1 MLAERSQIGVGE
13 KQQNVIS
20 FFISIFFLVDT
31 RARDILEK
39 KQMFCVSLQD
49 MYALAGHSEEVCG
62 EKPGSVCVLM
72 CA

>member
-1 MLAERSQIGVGE
+1 M
-13 KQQNVIS
+13 
-20 FFISIFFLVDT
+20 
-31 RARDILEK
+31 LEK

-72 CA
+72 CAWYKRHKGPETLEEFVERSLGACVC